1 MFIQVGL
8 ATWSLRFL
16 CVASVTHFLIVEG
29 VILDYSKSELM
40 LLKYADGHNKNNSFP
55 GYFTYNHQLDVVAV
69 INKSLEDGLLE
80 TASTEFVLNKSAV
93 SQLKEF
99 AAQYGIKY
107 KSPKS
112 AFIEII
118 LNNVD
123 EQEIRKA
130 FSDEYYVLSAAGQ
143 ALVAEQLTDDDFEN
157 RYSPV
162 LKGFDEALLLVKKKK
177 YAQAEQILTANGHA
191 PAINHTSYK
200 SYDLFFKHKVR
211 LPLVPLDDA
220 TLKSYMLLYYLYGTR
235 AETAS
240 KDFKT
245 RTNLEL
251 PISVIHKCFKII
263 RAIDDLIVAK
273 ETAKKFKGSDL
284 VYTYTIRSCKDERV
298 CSACSD
304 MEGKSFNSLDAAIGY
319 NYPPFDKC
327 NCEVCRCFASFDI
340 GTKA

>member
-1 MFIQVGL
+1 MMK
-8 ATWSLRFL
+8 
-16 CVASVTHFLIVEG
+16 
-29 VILDYSKSELM
+29 YPKSELM

-69 INKSLEDGLLE
+69 INKFLDDGFLE
-80 TASTEFVLNKSAV
+80 TASIEFVLNKAAV
-93 SQLKEF
+93 GQLKEF

-112 AFIEII
+112 AFVETII
-118 LNNVD
+118 NNVD
-123 EQEIRKA
+123 KQDIQRA
-130 FSDEYYVLSAAGQ
+130 FSDEYYVLSAKGQ
-143 ALVAEQLTDDDFEN
+143 ALISEQLSDDDFEN
-157 RYSPV
+157 RYAPV
-162 LKGFDEALLLVKKKK
+162 LKGFDEALLLVRKKK

-191 PAINHTSYK
+191 PVVNHTNYK

-211 LPLVPLDDA
+211 LPLVSLDDSA
-220 TLKSYMLLYYLYGTR
+220 LKSYMLLYYLYGTR
-235 AETAS
+235 VETAA

-251 PISVIHKCFKII
+251 PISVIYKCFKII

-284 VYTYTIRSCKDERV
+284 VYTYTIRTCKDERV

-304 MEGKSFNSLDAAIGY
+304 MDGKSFNALDAVIGY

-327 NCEVCRCFASFDI
+327 GCEFCRCFASFDI

>member
-1 MFIQVGL
+1 M
-8 ATWSLRFL
+8 
-16 CVASVTHFLIVEG
+16 
-29 VILDYSKSELM
+29 LDYSKSELL

-69 INKSLEDGLLE
+69 INKFLDGGLLE
-80 TASTEFVLNKSAV
+80 TASAEFVLNKAAV

-112 AFIEII
+112 AFVEII
-118 LNNVD
+118 LKNVD

-130 FSDEYYVLSAAGQ
+130 FSDEYYVLSAEGQ
-143 ALVAEQLTDDDFEN
+143 ALIAEQLTDDDFEN

-177 YAQAEQILTANGHA
+177 YAQAEQILTANGHS
-191 PAINHTSYK
+191 PAINHTNYK

-211 LPLVPLDDA
+211 LPLVSLDDA
-220 TLKSYMLLYYLYGTR
+220 TLKSYMLLYYLYGLR
-235 AETAS
+235 AETAV
-240 KDFKT
+240 KDFQG
-245 RTNLEL
+245 RTSCEL
-251 PISVIHKCFKII
+251 PISIFHKSFKII

-284 VYTYTIRSCKDERV
+284 IYTYTIRTCKDERV
-298 CSACSD
+298 CSACSAL
-304 MEGKSFNSLDAAIGY
+304 EGKSFNALDAVIGF
-319 NYPPFDKC
+319 NYPPLDKC
-327 NCEVCRCFASFDI
+327 SCEFCRCFASFDI